1 MKTLMSALARLHGEE
16 SGQGL
21 VEYVL
26 VLALVALGAVAT
38 MQTLGQDI
46 NNAFTAISQT
56 LTTYAS

>member
-1 MKTLMSALARLHGEE
+1 MKSLNNFLATLHREE

-26 VLALVALGAVAT
+26 ILALVALGAVAT

-46 NNAFTAISQT
+46 NNAFTAISKT